1 VLVCPRERTGS
12 AQPGYLYGVPGH
24 VRLLGPRSPAPPG
37 PAALLSTTPP
47 LSFPQL
53 EGVYEQPGRA
63 FVVTYQGWWL
73 DLTSQQIR
81 QLTPGRGGTFTY
93 GPGWQDPAPA
103 QGQLHF
109 TTNAA
114 GAPVRVTGLGP
125 GRVPVHATR
134 LPVTQREVRIPSQ
147 DAVLAGTLTTP
158 PGPGPHPGI
167 VILQVRA
174 RSTVTSRA
182 SRRRST

>member
-1 VLVCPRERTGS
+1 VSVPSRLS
-12 AQPGYLYGVPGH
+12 AAICVASLALSACSAPAPQH
-24 VRLLGPRSPAPPG
+24 RQAPPG
-37 PAALLSTTPP
+37 SARPVTTPW

-134 LPVTQREVRIPSQ
+134 LPVTQRDVRIPSQ

-158 PGPGPHPGI
+158 PGPGAHPGI
-167 VILQVRA
+167 MILQGSGALDRHFE
-174 RSTVTSRA
+174 SISQEIT
-182 SRRRST
+182 